1 MALVYLGIG
10 TNLGNKEQNLQVAI
24 TALSIEVGEVLLQ
37 SSFYASEPWDFD
49 SENDFLNAVVLVQT
63 ILTPTD
69 LLAKTQK
76 LERKIGRTTKTTLE
90 FADRVIDIDILL
102 YDNIIID
109 EPELKIPHQLLHL
122 RDFVLIPLSEIAPN
136 LVHPIINKTIVELNK
151 MVEEKNP

>member
-151 MVEEKNP
+151 MVETKK